1 MVEADLQIRP
11 SVEQWNSQAEKLA
24 ALQDVSQM
32 HESRVLALEETA
44 RTGGSG
50 SRGECSSVVVSCSS
64 SQLVRVEVR
73 VVHGWQ
79 VSFVH

>member
-50 SRGECSSVVVSCSS
+50 SRGECSSVVCPV
-64 SQLVRVEVR
+64 
-73 VVHGWQ
+73 Q
-79 VSFVH
+79 VPSWLELRFGLCMGGK